1 MDLRVMERKSFG
13 VKQYE
18 QAVQFSQMSEQMEI
32 EEREAHYQKM
42 MTQLE
47 KDEIRL
53 KKRLTG
59 QMNTLLKRIQRDR
72 DEQLAHRKQDSQTL
86 IQRNRNVLLDM
97 LERHRVENKRTS
109 EFLKYAL
116 GHRSKEPGRP
126 IVVHK

>member
-32 EEREAHYQKM
+32 DEREAHYQKM
-42 MTQLE
+42 MAQLE

-72 DEQLAHRKQDSQTL
+72 DE
-86 IQRNRNVLLDM
+86 
-97 LERHRVENKRTS
+97 
-109 EFLKYAL
+109 
-116 GHRSKEPGRP
+116 
-126 IVVHK
+126 